1 MHSKSENRD
10 DPSPLQVKEVWVE
23 NARRYVVCLNV
34 DQAKKDR
41 LDREAVIASLKDA
54 LKNGDKSLVGNKGYR
69 KFLRAGGRQFTV
81 DEDKINQEASYDRKW
96 LLTTNTDLPTAEV
109 ALKYK

>member
-1 MHSKSENRD
+1 MRSSNEAKEVVGRGGRYSEVHPKSEDRE

-23 NARRYVVCLNV
+23 EARRYVVCLNV

-54 LKNGDKSLVGNKGYR
+54 LKNKSLVGNKGYR
-69 KFLRAGGRQFTV
+69 KFLRGGKQLTV
-81 DEDKINQEASYDRKW
+81 YEDKINNEAR
-96 LLTTNTDLPTAEV
+96 
-109 ALKYK
+109 